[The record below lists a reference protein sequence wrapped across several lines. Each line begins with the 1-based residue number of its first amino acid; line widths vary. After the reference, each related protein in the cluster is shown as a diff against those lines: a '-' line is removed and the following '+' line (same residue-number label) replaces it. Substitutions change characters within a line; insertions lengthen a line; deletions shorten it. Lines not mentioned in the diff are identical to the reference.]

1 MATRCPGIG
10 GDDGSFHTEF
20 VRRAGLALPMH
31 STSGAWKEYS
41 FQPRW
46 RCCCEQNFSPF
57 TKEILM
63 RLEVR
68 VACDLAPCYGEDIV
82 AKPFSRQPSA
92 GDPLPG

>member
-1 MATRCPGIG
+1 
-10 GDDGSFHTEF
+10 
-20 VRRAGLALPMH
+20 
-31 STSGAWKEYS
+31 
-41 FQPRW
+41 
-46 RCCCEQNFSPF
+46 
-57 TKEILM
+57 M